1 MILVSDLRLALSILY
16 SLPPPPSRQQ
26 QLHDRQRPTPAQA
39 HEYLLQFQSRN
50 PRRKIKSQSK
60 PQQQNQ
66 QQQQQQQ
73 QDSADIGSTWLAC
86 LGVISSLL
94 RIGHDDPN
102 RACYTEA
109 LFAAQTIVHRLRRV
123 KLSEAIDVEFETSER
138 ILTIPLPEQILA
150 LYRTWV
156 IQTYEETKTT
166 SSASY
171 SSPAFL
177 CLPHLIRKYH
187 PLVDPQQSSIELE
200 DRIKGEISMMVLAA
214 ILDALTKT
222 YQQQHTDD
230 VVFTQIRPLLVTL
243 ASAMATIA
251 ARMRYVP
258 HHLPSAAP
266 HTQPVVN
273 TILGS
278 LSMVQSQQ
286 DNEHQ
291 QQEVLHRIHFICL
304 AAIPDAILQ
313 QGGGGGAY
321 GWFSLEGRCY
331 TAVTSELKTESL
343 HHVWESLKDLIVVPG
358 ASSILILQMLEA
370 WAKHV
375 PLPNDFL
382 SHSTDM
388 VLNAW
393 QKLRSSPSTASSV
406 EAKAAMGFWIS
417 IMDGGSLT
425 VDQILS
431 ASLIQSK
438 EASQQPNKKKQ
449 SSRSKKREK
458 QVLEERTT
466 DNLLAAAENEVKR
479 RGEIACTMAYSTW
492 TVFEELLHHELN
504 MIAAADS
511 EQDEVEGGGPIG
523 AIASCASACLPY
535 MVREVFEREDN
546 AINIELFVS
555 ISRGIQQ
562 VCSSPSQLVRGFAAE
577 SLFNLHEVL
586 MTTLAHNPSP
596 SSLSSEGTRGLL
608 EIIIDHFY
616 ICSMSLASQCGYP
629 PSYFDDLS
637 SSNDDDLENERN
649 DVRDILRTV
658 SGLPSIKVDTG
669 SCFSLVGIVVS
680 SNILLR
686 LIEACRKPIE
696 DAAASNVLFPET
708 ALHAFSAL
716 AKPINAVAMLYAST
730 IGQPE
735 GNEDLQSILKIC
747 FHVSSLSGR
756 CIIQSFAQNV
766 PEKDILPLSRLY
778 DLALASLSPTLATL
792 VNLPS
797 EEPQVLSLMNIAIE
811 AAALSLLRLPE
822 LTAPS
827 SLRGSRFDIKG
838 AMRSPGG
845 MFIIQLFISLSERDI
860 SYF

>member
-1 MILVSDLRLALSILY
+1 MILVSDLRIALSILY
-16 SLPPPPSRQQ
+16 SLPPPPSHQ
-26 QLHDRQRPTPAQA
+26 QLHDRHQPTSAQA
-39 HEYLLQFQSRN
+39 HEYLLKFQSRN
-50 PRRKIKSQSK
+50 LRRKINSQSK
-60 PQQQNQ
+60 PQNPHQQEP
-66 QQQQQQQ
+66 QQQ

-94 RIGHDDPN
+94 RSGNDDPN
-102 RACYTEA
+102 KACYAEA

-123 KLSEAIDVEFETSER
+123 KLSEAIDVEFESSD
-138 ILTIPLPEQILA
+138 QILRIPPPDQILD

-156 IQTYEETKTT
+156 IQTYEETA
-166 SSASY
+166 SSY
-171 SSPAFL
+171 SSPTFL
-177 CLPHLIRKYH
+177 CLSQLIRKYH
-187 PLVDPQQSSIELE
+187 PLVDPQQSAIELE
-200 DRIKGEISMMVLAA
+200 ERIKGEISMLILAA

-222 YQQQHTDD
+222 YQQQHQDD
-230 VVFTQIRPLLVTL
+230 VVFTQIKPLLITL

-258 HHLPSAAP
+258 SQLPSPAP
-266 HTQPVVN
+266 HTQSVVN
-273 TILGS
+273 MILGS

-286 DNEHQ
+286 DNQHQ
-291 QQEVLHRIHFICL
+291 QPEVLHRIHFICL
-304 AAIPDAILQ
+304 AAVPDAILQ
-313 QGGGGGAY
+313 HGGGGGAY

-343 HHVWESLKDLIVVPG
+343 NHVWEALQELIVVP
-358 ASSILILQMLEA
+358 AVSSVLILQMLEA

-375 PLPNDFL
+375 PLPNEFI
-382 SHSTDM
+382 SHSIPM

-393 QKLRSSPSTASSV
+393 QKLKSSPSAASSA
-406 EAKAAMGFWIS
+406 EAKAAMGYWIA
-417 IMDGGSLT
+417 IMEGGALK
-425 VDQILS
+425 VEQILS

-438 EASQQPNKKKQ
+438 ESSQQPNKKKQ

-479 RGEIACTMAYSTW
+479 RGQIACAMAHSTW

-511 EQDEVEGGGPIG
+511 EQEEVEGGGPIG
-523 AIASCASACLPY
+523 AVACCATACLPY
-535 MVREVFEREDN
+535 MVREVFEREEN
-546 AINIELFVS
+546 TANIDLFVS

-586 MTTLAHNPSP
+586 TTVLAHNPSP
-596 SSLSSEGTRGLL
+596 VSSEASRGLL

-616 ICSMSLASQCGYP
+616 ISSMSLASQCGYP

-637 SSNDDDLENERN
+637 GSTDDDMENERN
-649 DVRDILRTV
+649 DVREILRTV
-658 SGLPSIKVDTG
+658 SGLPSIKADAG
-669 SCFSLVGIVVS
+669 SRPSSVGVVVS
-680 SNILLR
+680 SKILLR
-686 LIEACRKPIE
+686 LIEACRKPID

-716 AKPINAVAMLYAST
+716 AKPVNAVAMLYAST
-730 IGQPE
+730 FGQPE

-747 FHVSSLSGR
+747 FHVSSVSGR
-756 CIIQSFAQNV
+756 CIIQSFTQNV

-778 DLALASLSPTLATL
+778 DLALASLSPMLATL

-797 EEPQVLSLMNIAIE
+797 VEPQVLSVMNIAIE
-811 AAALSLLRLPE
+811 ASALSLLRLPE

-845 MFIIQLFISLSERDI
+845 TILIVKFFTSLAERNV
-860 SYF
+860 STYF